1 MNSELVSIL
10 MERDS
15 GIAEF
20 RGALIVSV
28 TSPKATFFANSA
40 RKTDACSER
49 AIMQPSG
56 DLSAQTSRSCDTT
69 KSRVGSFTE
78 IYRRSNGPSCRG
90 GIPSRSDRNA
100 LVFSL
105 SLFLSLSQSCFLFC
119 AGSDIA
125 WKSLLL
131 LRSRARSPSSPSPFS
146 HSFFALPTNSHS
158 HRATRCCKFL
168 PRSHKEKEIVYA
180 LNGESDICTEIFR
193 VQP

>member
-105 SLFLSLSQSCFLFC
+105 SLSLSLRAAFYFAQDRILPGRVYYFYARSL
-119 AGSDIA
+119 AVVAIA
-125 WKSLLL
+125 VFPFL
-131 LRSRARSPSSPSPFS
+131 LRSSNQLPLPPRHALLQVSPSFP
-146 HSFFALPTNSHS
+146 
-158 HRATRCCKFL
+158 
-168 PRSHKEKEIVYA
+168 
-180 LNGESDICTEIFR
+180 
-193 VQP
+193 

>member
-40 RKTDACSER
+40 RKTDACS
-49 AIMQPSG
+49 A
-56 DLSAQTSRSCDTT
+56 LSCGRL
-69 KSRVGSFTE
+69 E
-78 IYRRSNGPSCRG
+78 ILRLKLLGAVTPQN
-90 GIPSRSDRNA
+90 
-100 LVFSL
+100 LVLGVSQRYIVVRMDQVAEAASHLVRIGMRWCSL
-105 SLFLSLSQSCFLFC
+105 SLSELLF
-119 AGSDIA
+119 I
-125 WKSLLL
+125 
-131 LRSRARSPSSPSPFS
+131 LRRIGYCLEEFTTSTLARSPSSPSPFS

-180 LNGESDICTEIFR
+180 LNAESDICTEIFR

>member
-1 MNSELVSIL
+1 M
-10 MERDS
+10 
-15 GIAEF
+15 
-20 RGALIVSV
+20 SV

-40 RKTDACSER
+40 RKTDACS
-49 AIMQPSG
+49 A
-56 DLSAQTSRSCDTT
+56 LSCGRL
-69 KSRVGSFTE
+69 E
-78 IYRRSNGPSCRG
+78 ILRLKLLGAVTPQN
-90 GIPSRSDRNA
+90 
-100 LVFSL
+100 LVLGVSQRYIVVRMDQVAEAASHLVRIGMRWCSL

-180 LNGESDICTEIFR
+180 LNAESDICTEIFR